1 VEIEDNV
8 VVLETRDQQPLV
20 AGISLTQV
28 PYTGFEA
35 GPFMTYLFYLLL
47 GVWSLFIT
55 YLLVMRNRAVP
66 AMVASAAVVNTR
78 KEENATAMKKA
89 EAARPDVFTPSVM
102 SKVVASQTAPA
113 NLPTGIQFA
122 GQDVMKTTTVHTN
135 PHQVDDVVVT
145 ELENRAHEQN
155 ALLSSDSIRH
165 FIATTAGSVE
175 RNEALD
181 SVISEAKKSY
191 PLEDG
196 WVVINEARMQSLC
209 EVCQVNAEAQ
219 KEEAFVPST
228 IPTGS
233 GSLAEA
239 IVTGNV
245 VAAYE
250 MIGNRPMFSVADA
263 AADLD
268 AVYRNRKGANETV
281 SDMLK
286 KESAN
291 LSDEQIK
298 NMITALTGALD
309 GTYTDE
315 ASAVKM
321 AIMKAVKA
329 AA

>member
-1 VEIEDNV
+1 
-8 VVLETRDQQPLV
+8 
-20 AGISLTQV
+20 
-28 PYTGFEA
+28 
-35 GPFMTYLFYLLL
+35 
-47 GVWSLFIT
+47 
-55 YLLVMRNRAVP
+55 MRNRAVP

-135 PHQVDDVVVT
+135 PHQVDDAVVT

>member
-1 VEIEDNV
+1 
-8 VVLETRDQQPLV
+8 
-20 AGISLTQV
+20 V

-35 GPFMTYLFYLLL
+35 GPFMTYMFYLLL
-47 GVWSLFIT
+47 GVWSLFVT
-55 YLLVMRNRAVP
+55 YLLVMRNKAVP
-66 AMVASAAVVNTR
+66 AVATTAPAKRIDT
-78 KEENATAMKKA
+78 KEENVASMKKA
-89 EAARPDVFTPSVM
+89 EAVRPDVFTPSVM
-102 SKVVASQTAPA
+102 TKVVESQSVPA
-113 NLPTGIQFA
+113 NLPTANMQFA
-122 GQDVMKTTTVHTN
+122 GQDVMKTEQVNAN
-135 PHQVDDVVVT
+135 PHQATDTVVT
-145 ELENRAHEQN
+145 ELENRAHSQN
-155 ALLSSDSIRH
+155 ALLSSDSVRH
-165 FIATTAGSVE
+165 FIATTEGSVE

-181 SVISEAKKSY
+181 QVISEAKKSY

-209 EVCQVNAEAQ
+209 EVCKVNAESQ

-228 IPTGS
+228 VPAGS

-263 AADLD
+263 ASDLD
-268 AVYRNRKGANETV
+268 SVYRNRKGANEPV
-281 SDMLK
+281 SDMLE

-291 LSDEQIK
+291 LSDEQIQ
-298 NMITALTGALD
+298 NMIAALTGALD